1 MKKIQEGR
9 VIRIE
14 YKSKSL
20 KGNPLKDPYIRKFPV
35 YLPPGYGSGKKY
47 PVVFLLS
54 GFTGIGESNFNYSFL
69 NENIEERINRLIRTK
84 KMKDMIVVM
93 PDCMTK
99 YGGSQYVNSTGTG
112 KYEDYIL
119 ELVKVIDENF
129 YTNQNPG
136 SRVVCG
142 KSSGGYGALSLA
154 MRNPNVFGLTYSIAG
169 DMYFDY
175 CYKPEFPKFLS
186 IIGIGKY
193 GKGHAAIKNFIKNE
207 INYNQPK
214 PSSFH
219 TMMDVIA
226 MSACY
231 SPNPTSVKTKGYNF
245 DLPFDINTGELDS
258 KVFSKWLEKD
268 PVRMIEKY
276 KTNLK
281 KLKLICLDAGT
292 RDEFTLNVGAK
303 IFSSKL
309 TKKKI
314 SHIHTEFE
322 GGHFNIQYRYDEMFR
337 IISEYVD

>member
-1 MKKIQEGR
+1 MKKISEGK

-14 YKSKSL
+14 FKSKAL
-20 KGNPLKDPYIRKFPV
+20 KSNPLNDSYIRKFPV
-35 YLPPGYGSGKKY
+35 YLPPGYSSGKKY

-54 GFTGIGESNFNYSFL
+54 GFTGTGESNLNYSFL
-69 NENIEERINRLIRTK
+69 NENIEERLNRLMLSNK
-84 KMKDMIVVM
+84 VKDMIVVM

-99 YGGSQYVNSTGTG
+99 YGGSQYINSTGTG
-112 KYEDYIL
+112 NYEDHIL

-129 YTNQNPG
+129 YTGQSPE

-154 MRNPNVFGLTYSIAG
+154 MRNPDVFGLTYSIAG

-175 CYKPEFPKFLS
+175 CYKPEFPKFVS
-186 IIGIGKY
+186 TIGRY
-193 GKGHAAIKNFIKNE
+193 GNGHEAVKNFIKCE

-214 PSSFH
+214 PSAFH
-219 TMMDVIA
+219 TLMDVIA

-231 SPNPTSVKTKGYNF
+231 SPNPKALKSKGYNF
-245 DLPFDINTGELDS
+245 DLPFDVNTGELDV

-268 PVRMIEKY
+268 PVRMIDVY
-276 KTNLK
+276 KKSLK
-281 KLKLICLDAGT
+281 KLKLICLDAGK
-292 RDEFTLNVGAK
+292 RDEFSLNIGAR

-309 TKKKI
+309 SKSKI
-314 SHIHTEFE
+314 PHIHTEFD

-337 IISEYVD
+337 IISEYVE